1 MLRSMIVEVVYI
13 YVNHYIR
20 QALLLFQD
28 KFEQGLRDTGDNF
41 APLRDG
47 WKGVGMYHNTI

>member
-1 MLRSMIVEVVYI
+1 MLRSMIVEVVCI

-20 QALLLFQD
+20 QALLLFED